1 MLIILTIGLVIASVW
16 ILCIKKSKESMYMFG
31 LCLSLMLEICGVM
44 IFVAKKGGISAEV
57 MTFFF
62 FSKMIQTKLQY
73 LMITLNQL
81 GYLVALGRICFP
93 YFLIKLAM
101 SYSML
106 GPVRKGT
113 WISRAVPIL
122 PAITLFLYFP
132 VVYRFLTGNVY
143 RLSVVIGSFTMFWIT
158 SYILIAWGILLYE
171 YFSVRMQFCRKQIGQ
186 IMLCLFT
193 LSGIYLIHY
202 QHDPGQIY
210 HFSNYSFIWRNGSG
224 YMQVNMSLWSYVLLV
239 AASIFCSVLGFYS
252 LFRYTQGYFTE
263 DKEDVVMER
272 KFDTA
277 KVGASVFVHSMK
289 NQLLSSKVIYKR
301 IGQVYEQENPDLEKL
316 KEYTDILEDLN
327 NTMLVRMEELYR
339 CVKSNSIYLVPVE
352 IEEIIEETLER
363 FHKKFPETQIRVD
376 IEKKG
381 KVLSDKAHLCEAL
394 YNLLVNAQEAV
405 LEAER
410 GEEGSVALICHNERM
425 YTVLEVRDNG
435 RGMNKNQIKK
445 IFEPFYSS
453 KNSNSNWGMGLY
465 YVREIVKSHL
475 GFLKVESKVG
485 KGSSFYILL
494 PKYEG

>member
-1 MLIILTIGLVIASVW
+1 
-16 ILCIKKSKESMYMFG
+16 MYLFG

-44 IFVAKKGGISAEV
+44 IFVAKKGGVSPEV

-62 FSKMIQTKLQY
+62 FSKEIRVKLQY
-73 LMITLNQL
+73 WMITLNQL
-81 GYLVALGRICFP
+81 GYIVALGRVLFP
-93 YFLIKLAM
+93 YFLVRLAM

-106 GPVRKGT
+106 SFIRKYT
-113 WISRAVPIL
+113 WIYQASAIL
-122 PAITLFLYFP
+122 PAITLVLYYP
-132 VVYRFLTGNVY
+132 PLYRHLTGHFY
-143 RLSVVIGSFTMFWIT
+143 ELSTIIGRFTVAWIT
-158 SYILIAWGILLYE
+158 MYILGAGGLLLYE
-171 YFSVRMQFCRKQIGQ
+171 YFSINMKFCRKQIGQ
-186 IMLCLFT
+186 IMVCLLT
-193 LSGIYLIHY
+193 LSGIYMLHY
-202 QHDPGQIY
+202 QQDPGQIY
-210 HFSNYSFIWRNGSG
+210 HFSNYAFIWRNGSG
-224 YMQVNMSLWSYVLLV
+224 YMQFNMSLVSYVILV
-239 AASIFCSVLGFYS
+239 AVSIFCSVLGFYS
-252 LFRYTQGYFTE
+252 LFRYTQGHFEE

-301 IGQVYEQENPDLEKL
+301 IGQIYEQSEPDTEKL
-316 KEYTDILEDLN
+316 KEYIDILEDLN

-352 IEEIIEETLER
+352 IEDIVEDTLER
-363 FHKKFPETQIRVD
+363 FHNKFPDVEVEVIL
-376 IEKKG
+376 EKKG
-381 KVLSDKAHLCEAL
+381 KILSDRVHLCEAL

-410 GEEGSVALICHNERM
+410 GEAGKVSLICHNERL

-435 RGMNKNQIKK
+435 RGMNKNQTKQ

-475 GFLKVESKVG
+475 GFLQVESKVG